1 MKHLN
6 LRMAALAA
14 IACMGT
20 ALASAQS
27 YFWFDDGGV
36 ITPEDGVT
44 VAELNTFVI
53 DYSGVAGLGEGLNPY
68 NGKGQGW
75 ITSDNGTYDVK
86 FMDDYNNHTLT
97 LTVDGNPIVKAGDY
111 KLTIPEGVFNVYGN
125 SNLINDA
132 VSYWYTVDG
141 SKDLGGPETV
151 QLVSSYPAEGEV
163 IEMPVEALT
172 LTFDQDVTVTH
183 SAFNAAGLVTNL
195 TSGGYVQ
202 LNFKA
207 EGNVVTITKGSYS
220 SSDFIAGQSY
230 QLDIYADHIK
240 SATNPAV
247 SFGKTT
253 INFSIKAEG
262 DADAIRVMAQ
272 IPAAGENIH
281 NAGSVTFNKNVT
293 KVNKDKVTLV
303 NEYGH
308 LAVLSSVGR
317 DSQASKNLIFN
328 IDEETQLMGGT
339 TYKLHLE
346 AGAVEF
352 GNETNEEMDAAY
364 WCIPVEKFA
373 LVSEMAN
380 STVPHFQEFT
390 LTADVFS
397 MFVNH
402 DVEDHIQVTGV
413 AENAS
418 YVYAEISTLTL
429 VNGNDVTVGFDRD
442 ITPELLAQGGA
453 LYNSVKV
460 VLPEGLF
467 TDNNGRI
474 SRHTEFIVYV
484 IAQEEVGEATW
495 TFNPEDG
502 AKVESIG
509 VPFRAENE
517 DGTYTTTY
525 SISFSVS
532 GDNVYARIPDASS
545 LYICNKV
552 DKSIVRTFNR
562 YDIMGWN
569 NEFELEIGE
578 EAITADGIYQL
589 VIPAEAIYLYADQ
602 GCQTE
607 PIHPEADVTATWY
620 IGDNPTGVQSI
631 ASQAQTVRSY
641 DLMGRRL
648 SSDAKGLQIRAGQ
661 LIVR

>member
-1 MKHLN
+1 MKHFN
-6 LRMAALAA
+6 FRMAALAA

-20 ALASAQS
+20 AMASAQD

-44 VAELNTFVI
+44 VAELSKFVI
-53 DYSGVAGLGEGLNPY
+53 DYSGVAGLDEGLNPY

-86 FMDDYNNHTLT
+86 FTDDYNTHTLT

-125 SNLINDA
+125 ANLINDA

-141 SKDLGGPETV
+141 SKDNGGPETL
-151 QLVSSYPAEGEV
+151 QLVSSYPAEGQV
-163 IEMPVEALT
+163 IQMPVDALT
-172 LTFDQDVTVTH
+172 LTFDQEVTVQH
-183 SAFNAAGLVTNL
+183 SAFNAAGLITNL
-195 TSGGYVQ
+195 TSGGYIQ

-207 EGNVVTITKGSYS
+207 EGNVVTITKGNYS
-220 SSDFIAGQSY
+220 SSDFMAGQSY
-230 QLDIYADHIK
+230 QLEVYADHIK
-240 SATNPAV
+240 SAANPAV
-247 SFGKTT
+247 TMSKTT
-253 INFSIKAEG
+253 INFSIQAEG

-293 KVNKDKVTLV
+293 RVHKDKVTLV

-308 LAVLSSVGR
+308 QAALSSVGR
-317 DSQASKNLIFN
+317 DGEAGKNVIFN
-328 IDEETQLMGGT
+328 IAEDVHLMGGT

-352 GNETNEEMDAAY
+352 GNQTNEEMDAAY

-373 LVSEMAN
+373 LTSQMAN
-380 STVPHFQEFT
+380 STVSHFQEVS

-402 DVEDHIQVTGV
+402 DIEDQIQVTGV

-418 YVYAEISTLTL
+418 HVYAEISTLTL
-429 VNGNDVTVGFDRD
+429 VNGNEVTVGFDRD

-474 SRHTEFIVYV
+474 SRHTEFIIYV
-484 IAQEEVGEATW
+484 IAQEVVGEATW
-495 TFNPEDG
+495 TFNPADG
-502 AKVESIG
+502 AKVDQIG
-509 VPFRAENE
+509 KAFRAENE

-532 GDNVYARIPDASS
+532 GDHVYARIPEATP
-545 LYICNKV
+545 LYICNKL
-552 DKSIVRTFNR
+552 DQSIVRTFER
-562 YDIMGWN
+562 YDVMGWN

-578 EAITADGIYQL
+578 EAITADGVYQL
-589 VIPAEAIYLYADQ
+589 VIPAEAIYLYADK

-607 PIHPEADVTATWY
+607 PIHPAQAVTATWY
-620 IGDNPTGVQSI
+620 IGVDPAALQSI
-631 ASQAQTVRSY
+631 TDSAQTLRSY
-641 DLMGRRL
+641 DLMGRTL
-648 SSDAKGLQIRAGQ
+648 KADAKGLQIRGGQ